1 MTEETPDADDEATD
15 ERRSD
20 ATNAEDVDP
29 PDRHASEPGTASEV
43 EETDESADTPP
54 ESDAAGVPD
63 ELVERVRESD
73 AESIAREI
81 AGLRARADEAE
92 ARLDEA
98 DETTEEL
105 QSRLARTQADFQNYK
120 KRMEKRREQERK
132 RATEDLVT
140 RLVDVR
146 DNLQRG
152 LDQDGDIREGVE
164 STLRQFDDVLD
175 AESVE
180 EISPDPGDEVD
191 PQRHEVL
198 MRVASDR
205 PEGTVA
211 QVHRPGYEM
220 AEKVIRAAQVTVS
233 DESEE

>member
-1 MTEETPDADDEATD
+1 MTDETPETDAERATDEADPESAESSADADDAP
-15 ERRSD
+15 S
-20 ATNAEDVDP
+20 
-29 PDRHASEPGTASEV
+29 
-43 EETDESADTPP
+43 EETTGAGHATSEADTVP
-54 ESDAAGVPD
+54 E

-73 AESIAREI
+73 AETIAREI
-81 AGLRARADEAE
+81 SGLRARAEEAE

-98 DETTEEL
+98 DEEHADL
-105 QSRLARTQADFQNYK
+105 RDQLKRKQADFQNFK
-120 KRMEKRREQERK
+120 KRMEKRQAEEQK

-140 RLVDVR
+140 RIVDVR
-146 DNLQRG
+146 DNLKRG
-152 LDQDGDIREGVE
+152 LDQEGDIREGVE

-175 AESVE
+175 AENVE
-180 EISPDPGDEVD
+180 EISPEPGDDVD

-198 MRVASDR
+198 MRVDSER

-233 DESEE
+233 QGDGEQ

>member
-1 MTEETPDADDEATD
+1 MTEETPDADHEATD
-15 ERRSD
+15 DRRSD
-20 ATNAEDVDP
+20 AANGGADDG
-29 PDRHASEPGTASEV
+29 PDRHATEPGTTSDAQ
-43 EETDESADTPP
+43 SADDGEADTAV
-54 ESDAAGVPD
+54 EAEAETAAED
-63 ELVERVRESD
+63 LVERVRESD
-73 AESIAREI
+73 PEAVAREI
-81 AGLRARADEAE
+81 ADLRARAE
-92 ARLDEA
+92 EA
-98 DETTEEL
+98 DRTAEDLE
-105 QSRLARTQADFQNYK
+105 SKLARTQADFQNYK
-120 KRMEKRREQERK
+120 KRMEKRREQEKK

-140 RLVDVR
+140 RMVDVR

-152 LDQDGDIREGVE
+152 LEQEGDIREGVE

-175 AESVE
+175 AENVE

-220 AEKVIRAAQVTVS
+220 AEKVVRSAQVTVS
-233 DESEE
+233 DGDDENEE